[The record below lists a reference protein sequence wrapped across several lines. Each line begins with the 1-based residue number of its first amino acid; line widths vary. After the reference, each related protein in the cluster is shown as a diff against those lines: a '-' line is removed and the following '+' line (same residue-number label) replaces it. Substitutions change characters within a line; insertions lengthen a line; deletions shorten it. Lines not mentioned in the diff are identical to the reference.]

1 MNLEHYIS
9 QLLYRYQ
16 CVTIPGF
23 GAFLTDIQSAQWHE
37 ASNGFY
43 PPKKL
48 ISFNSFLKNNDGLLA
63 NHVAQNE
70 KISYESAVVSIENEI
85 AKWKNELQTANK
97 LSFKSIGE
105 FNLNSEKN
113 IVFTPFEQVNYLA
126 SSFGLTNLIAP
137 SIKREVIEHLFEDAK
152 EEDVIQLVPDRNI
165 GRTYFKYAALIVLS
179 LSCSGI
185 MGLKLYQDK
194 VASDTL
200 IVQTEVQKQ
209 VQNTI
214 QEATFVISNPLPTVT
229 LSVKEEN
236 MPYHIVAGAFR
247 LEKNAEKVY
256 KRLTR
261 KGFKAKRLAP
271 NSNGLFPVLYGSFP
285 TLEEAERIKSDIQKS
300 ENPNAWIL
308 IEQF

>member
-1 MNLEHYIS
+1 MNLENYIS

-23 GAFLTDIQSAQWHE
+23 GAFLTDIQSAQWNE

-70 KISYESAVVSIENEI
+70 KISYESALVSIENQVI
-85 AKWKNELQTANK
+85 KWKNDLQSANK
-97 LSFKSIGE
+97 ISFKSIGE

-113 IVFTPFEQVNYLA
+113 IVFTPYEQVNYLA
-126 SSFGLTNLIAP
+126 SSFGLTSLIAP
-137 SIKREVIEHLFEDAK
+137 SIKREVIEHLFDDVK
-152 EEDVIQLVPDRNI
+152 EEEVTQLVSDRNI
-165 GRTYFKYAALIVLS
+165 GRTYLKYAAVIVLS
-179 LSCSGI
+179 LSFTGI
-185 MGLKLYQDK
+185 MGLKLYQEK

-209 VQNTI
+209 VQNKI

-229 LSVKEEN
+229 LAVKEEN

-261 KGFKAKRLAP
+261 KGYKAKRLAP
-271 NSNGLFPVLYGSFP
+271 NSIGLFPVLYGSFP
-285 TLEEAERIKSDIQKS
+285 SLEEAERIKLDIQKS